1 MPKTTRSRTI
11 FAAEVGAHIKLRT
24 TLRTQ
29 RPQVYQ
35 AIRSALD
42 ETMIDVLARNPE
54 FQTIDAP
61 RMVRWSF

>member
-1 MPKTTRSRTI
+1 
-11 FAAEVGAHIKLRT
+11 
-24 TLRTQ
+24 
-29 RPQVYQ
+29 VYQQ